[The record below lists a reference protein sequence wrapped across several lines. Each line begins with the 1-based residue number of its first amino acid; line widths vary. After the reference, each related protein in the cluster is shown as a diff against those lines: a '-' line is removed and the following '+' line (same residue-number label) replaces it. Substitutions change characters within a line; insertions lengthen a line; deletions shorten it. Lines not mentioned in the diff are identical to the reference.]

1 MMWEECIRKET
12 ARKAVVDKEL
22 AKSLLKMSQRRISF
36 ISTVKLSDLNA
47 PIILSESYEALREVC
62 EAVLAVKG
70 YKVYSHEC
78 ITAFLKEVLQDDL
91 IAAGFDRYRKIRNSI
106 NYYGNI
112 VTKEETLKG
121 LKDIN
126 ELVEKLEK
134 HIVI

>member
-1 MMWEECIRKET
+1 MWEECIRKET
-12 ARKAVVDKEL
+12 ARKAAVDNEL

-62 EAVLAVKG
+62 EALLAVKG

-78 ITAFLKEVLQDDL
+78 ITAFLKEGLKDDW

-126 ELVEKLEK
+126 EIIEKLKK
-134 HIVI
+134 HIIL

>member
-1 MMWEECIRKET
+1 MWEECVRKEA
-12 ARKAVVDKEL
+12 ARRAIVDKEL
-22 AKSLLKMSQRRISF
+22 ASALLKMSQRRISF
-36 ISTVKLSDLNA
+36 ISTVKLNDLNA

-62 EAVLAVKG
+62 EALLAVKG

-78 ITAFLKEVLQDDL
+78 ITAFLKEILKDDL

-106 NYYGNI
+106 NYYGNV

-126 ELVEKLEK
+126 ELAGKLKK
-134 HIVI
+134 HIMV